1 MIRHAWMALLIACNG
16 SGAEMDS
23 GADVPGSDAA
33 VDTSPRV
40 DAEGLD
46 APGLDAP
53 GFDAGPSE
61 ERTADSVSYYDD
73 SIVFHFAE
81 PYVVGQFVN
90 GDYWV
95 HNHGADVVITA
106 IDPTGIGAPGGSE
119 RVMHG
124 AMVNPSN
131 AGSQGYDTAARDM
144 GFDESLNL
152 DPAFTGTDLV
162 VSPTSSVI
170 KGISTE
176 SDEGRPILS
185 DAAVLTVLAATPP
198 RDSFRPP
205 YVGDRDIVATASDLD
220 YSVLGRHAR
229 LGGEPDITTMAAR
242 YARVWL
248 EHNTEWTSRD
258 IHPANHMPAYGRD
271 LARNSAEG
279 LILLQLDYPDE
290 DKEAVLVG
298 LVQYGIDI
306 YGIARA
312 GGAWNANGGH
322 NLGRKMPLL
331 LAGTVLH
338 HAEMLEYGNA
348 DEHFIFQ
355 DDQQHFFV
363 SMAEVNMTHSPAWDP
378 DDRAE
383 ATPYETSDIGLPE
396 WGIRHHDRPQAD
408 NKNWGATYRH
418 VNGPSQVMQ
427 AVAARL
433 MGVVDA
439 WAWPALFA
447 YTDRYVEMEGE
458 VGPDW
463 FPPLYEAYGE

>member
-1 MIRHAWMALLIACNG
+1 MTRSMALALLLACGGPG
-16 SGAEMDS
+16 SGGDD
-23 GADVPGSDAA
+23 ADDAPAPDAA
-33 VDTSPRV
+33 VLEDGGVTPRV
-40 DAEGLD
+40 DA
-46 APGLDAP
+46 
-53 GFDAGPSE
+53 GPSDE
-61 ERTADSVSYYDD
+61 TLADSVAFQGGP
-73 SIVFHFAE
+73 IVFHFAE
-81 PYVVGQFVN
+81 EYVVGQFVN
-90 GDYWV
+90 GDWWV
-95 HNHGADVVITA
+95 HNRGGDVVITA
-106 IDPTGIGAPGGSE
+106 IDPASVDGD

-124 AMVNPSN
+124 TMLDPAN
-131 AGSQGYDTAARDM
+131 AGSQGYDSAARDM
-144 GFDESLNL
+144 GFEATLNV
-152 DPAFTGTDLV
+152 DPAFSGEDLV

-170 KGISTE
+170 KGVSTE

-205 YVGDRDIVATASDLD
+205 YVGTRAVVATAADLD
-220 YSVLGRHAR
+220 YSVLGRHPR
-229 LGGEPDITTMAAR
+229 LGGEPDITDLAGR
-242 YARVWL
+242 YRHVWL
-248 EHNTEWTSRD
+248 EHNTAWTSRD

-290 DKEAVLVG
+290 DKEAVLIG

-306 YGIARA
+306 YGIARE

-338 HAEMLEYGNA
+338 HAEMLEYANA
-348 DEHFIFQ
+348 EEHFIFQ

-363 SMAEVNMTHSPAWDP
+363 SMAEVDMTHSGAWDP
-378 DDRAE
+378 DERAE
-383 ATPYETSDIGLPE
+383 PTPYETSDIGLPE

-418 VNGPSQVMQ
+418 VNGPSQTMQ
-427 AVAARL
+427 VFAARL

-439 WAWPALFA
+439 WAWPPVFA
-447 YTDRYVEMEGE
+447 YTDRYVDTEGH

-463 FPPLYEAYGE
+463 FGPLYDAYRGDSTP